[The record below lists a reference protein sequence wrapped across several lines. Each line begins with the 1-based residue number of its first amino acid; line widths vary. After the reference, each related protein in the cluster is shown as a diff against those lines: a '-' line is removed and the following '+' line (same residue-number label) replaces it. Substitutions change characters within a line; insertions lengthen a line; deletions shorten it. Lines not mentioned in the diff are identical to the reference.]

1 MVTQVLI
8 LVSVILFFIAIFILI
23 RNEWVYK
30 NRIKLINDDWESFK
44 KLPSYDQMMFKFWVW
59 DINKFIKE

>member
-1 MVTQVLI
+1 MITQVLI
-8 LVSVILFFIAIFILI
+8 LVSVILFFIAVFIWI
-23 RNEWVYK
+23 RNKWVYK

>member
-8 LVSVILFFIAIFILI
+8 LVSVISLFIVFFIWI
-23 RNEWVYK
+23 RNIWVYK
-30 NRIKLINDDWESFK
+30 NRIKLIGDNWEAYK
-44 KLPSYDQMMFKFWVW
+44 KLPSYDQMVFKFWVW

>member
-8 LVSVILFFIAIFILI
+8 LVSVILFIAVFIEI
-23 RNEWVYK
+23 RNKWVYK
-30 NRIKLINDDWESFK
+30 NRIKLIDDDWKAYK
-44 KLPSYDQMMFKFWVW
+44 KLPSYNQMMFKFWVW

>member
-1 MVTQVLI
+1 MIAQILI
-8 LVSVILFFIAIFILI
+8 LGIVILFFIAIFIGI
-23 RNEWVYK
+23 RNNWVYN
-30 NRIKLINDDWESFK
+30 NRIKLISDDWETYQ

>member
-1 MVTQVLI
+1 MVTYVLTSI
-8 LVSVILFFIAIFILI
+8 SVIFIFITVFIWI
-23 RNEWVYK
+23 RNNWVYK
-30 NRIKLINDDWESFK
+30 NRIKLIDDDWEAYK